1 MTLFISWL
9 EFEVCQ
15 VGSDWLS
22 TYYLSIALE
31 DWVIKGP
38 KTFYVSLV
46 IVPGILTS
54 SVQQLFGVMIII
66 SPYVEQLNLLSDRVV
81 YYKTYLFP
89 RTESWLWSQ
98 RIKPMQCS
106 IYNRWALLTLN
117 VDGLYLDM

>member
-15 VGSDWLS
+15 VGSDGLS

-46 IVPGILTS
+46 IVPGILT
-54 SVQQLFGVMIII
+54 
-66 SPYVEQLNLLSDRVV
+66 
-81 YYKTYLFP
+81 
-89 RTESWLWSQ
+89 
-98 RIKPMQCS
+98 
-106 IYNRWALLTLN
+106 
-117 VDGLYLDM
+117 